1 MRACCQQSVAFLLLV
16 SAGIAVRLMF
26 QDLPNFA
33 PVAALALFSGYFFT
47 SRLLAVAAPVT
58 VMLVT
63 DWFLGSYHPLLM
75 VAVYG
80 MLAMPVLFRG
90 LLRRELSLDATSRP
104 RSALAAAG
112 LIGCG
117 LVSSVAFFVVTNF
130 ATWLVGGLY
139 QLTWEGLC
147 TCYVQAVPFF
157 RYTVA
162 GDLVFATLLF
172 GGYALLRQTAR
183 AERRVPVTI

>member
-1 MRACCQQSVAFLLLV
+1 MHVCRKQLIAFMILV
-16 SAGIAVRLMF
+16 SAGVTVRLMF

-47 SRLLAVAAPVT
+47 SRLMAVAAPIT

-63 DWFLGSYHPLLM
+63 DWFLGSYHPVLM

-90 LLRRELSLDATSRP
+90 LLRRGLDLQGTSQR
-104 RSALAAAG
+104 RAALATIG
-112 LIGCG
+112 LVGCG
-117 LVSSVAFFVVTNF
+117 LASSLAFFVVTNF

-139 QLTWEGLC
+139 PPTWDGLVN
-147 TCYVQAVPFF
+147 CYVQALPFF
-157 RYTVA
+157 RYTLA
-162 GDLVFATLLF
+162 GDLLFATLLF
-172 GGYALLRQTAR
+172 GSYAWLQQTVGAAR
-183 AERRVPVTI
+183 RAPATI